1 MYIDL
6 IKLVILKRK
15 CKKIESKI
23 LKVLFDFFFILKFF
37 FMYFVIGEKLIK
49 LVLLV
54 IVLNLIRGMF
64 MVY

>member
-15 CKKIESKI
+15 CKKNESKI

-49 LVLLV
+49 SVLLV

>member
-49 LVLLV
+49 SVLLV